1 MEEDEK
7 PNMVESLYEKT
18 TDYGKTTLEL
28 TKLKTLN
35 TIVGVTTVL
44 VSRFSV
50 VIILTLFLLVFN
62 IGLALWIG
70 DMLGELYYG
79 FFIIAALYLL
89 AGIILYYYGPA
100 WLKKPLGAM
109 IIKEA
114 LD

>member
-18 TDYGKTTLEL
+18 TEYGKITLEL

-35 TIVGVTTVL
+35 TIVGVTTIL

-50 VIILTLFLLVFN
+50 VLILTLFMLVFN
-62 IGLALWIG
+62 IGLALWLG
-70 DMLGELYYG
+70 DLLGEVYYG
-79 FFIIAALYLL
+79 FFIVAAFYLL

-100 WLKKPLGAM
+100 WLRKPLGTM